1 MLKLFKEFKP
11 FTLLII
17 LIIALLFGQAMGE
30 LTLPDYM
37 SKIVDVGIQQNGIE
51 DAVPEVIRKDELEKV
66 ELFLDDQDKEIIDG
80 SYRLVEKDELDEKE
94 YKKLQEKYEIL
105 KDEPLYILE
114 EKKEKKIEKM
124 DEILSP
130 AIFAVNAIESGEA
143 PLPELPEGADPYDAL
158 RNMPEDQLSQMRGQV
173 VESFDELP
181 GELVN
186 QSAMVYIRDEYEAI
200 GISVES
206 TQNSYIINVGLKM
219 LLVAAGVMV
228 AAIFVGLLSSRVAAG
243 LARNLR
249 DKVFTKV
256 SQFSNSEFDTF
267 STASLITRST
277 NDIQQIQQFTVMM
290 LRMVFF
296 APILGVGGVVRAL
309 RTNASM
315 AWIVGVG
322 VVAILILLGGIFSVA
337 IPKFKVIQ
345 KYVDKVNLV
354 IREAL
359 TGMLVIRAFNT
370 QKHEEEKFAKANEDL
385 TSTNLFVSRIMITL
399 MPAMRLIMNGTIL
412 LIVWIGAKEI
422 QAATIQVGDMMAFM
436 QYAMQIIMSFLMLSM
451 VSVILPRASVSAG
464 RVMDILNTDVS
475 IENPEDPKSIDEGKE
490 GTVEFRDVSF
500 RYPGAEKCVLEN
512 ISFKAEQ
519 GETVAFIGS
528 TGSGKSTLINL
539 IPRFYDVTEGEVL
552 IDGVDV
558 RNLDLHDLRERIGY
572 TPQNS
577 VLFTGTIE
585 SNIRYGK
592 NKDIDEEAVS
602 ESIDTSMSRE
612 FIETKEEGTD
622 TRISQG
628 GTNVSGGQKQRLS
641 IARTIA
647 KKPEIIVFDDSFSA
661 LDFRTD
667 AKLREALDEK
677 LKESTVLI
685 VGQRINTIKDADEII
700 VLDEGKIAGK
710 GTHEEL
716 LETSDVYKE
725 IALSQLSEEELSR

>member
-66 ELFLDDQDKEIIDG
+66 ELFLNDQDKEIIDS
-80 SYRLVEKDELDEKE
+80 SYRLVEKDKLDEKE
-94 YKKLQEKYEIL
+94 YKKLQKTYEIL

-124 DEILSP
+124 DKILSP
-130 AIFAVNAIESGEA
+130 AIFAVNAIESGEV
-143 PLPELPEGADPYDAL
+143 PLPELPEGADPYDVL
-158 RNMPEDQLSQMRGQV
+158 RNMPEKELSQMRGQV

-206 TQNSYIINVGLKM
+206 TQNSYIINIGLKM

-370 QKHEEEKFAKANEDL
+370 QEHEEEKFAKANEDL

-475 IENPEDPKSIDEGKE
+475 IGNPEDPKTIDEGKE

-512 ISFKAEQ
+512 ISFKAER

-539 IPRFYDVTEGEVL
+539 IPRFYDVTSGEVL

-602 ESIDTSMSRE
+602 EAIDTSMSRE
-612 FIETKEEGTD
+612 FIETKEEGRD

-677 LKESTVLI
+677 LKESTVLM

>member
-66 ELFLDDQDKEIIDG
+66 ELFLNDQDKEIIDS
-80 SYRLVEKDELDEKE
+80 SYRLVEKDKLDEKE
-94 YKKLQEKYEIL
+94 YKKLQKTYEIL

-124 DEILSP
+124 DKILSP
-130 AIFAVNAIESGEA
+130 AIFAVNAIESGEV
-143 PLPELPEGADPYDAL
+143 PLPELPEGADPYDVL
-158 RNMPEDQLSQMRGQV
+158 RNMPEKELSQMRGQV

-206 TQNSYIINVGLKM
+206 TQNSYIINIGLKM

-228 AAIFVGLLSSRVAAG
+228 AAILVGLLSSRVAAG

-370 QKHEEEKFAKANEDL
+370 QEHEEEKFAKANEDL

-475 IENPEDPKSIDEGKE
+475 IGNPEDPKTIDEGKE

-512 ISFKAEQ
+512 ISFKAER

-539 IPRFYDVTEGEVL
+539 IPRFYDVTSGEVL

-602 ESIDTSMSRE
+602 EAIDTSMSRE
-612 FIETKEEGTD
+612 FIETKEEGRD

-677 LKESTVLI
+677 LKESTVLM

>member
-94 YKKLQEKYEIL
+94 YKKLQENYEIL